1 MRENNKTFPVGG
13 VDRGKH
19 IDKISLKNAVETP
32 FWMAVWAAEPER
44 KISVEMSYSDLKIIT
59 DLIDDARL
67 KRSRWIPVEERLP
80 DKDMAIY
87 ATIEDHWGRRE
98 VIEADYING
107 DFVRDKKYSLSLI
120 IKAWQPRY
128 IPTPFIPQN

>member
-1 MRENNKTFPVGG
+1 MTLRTPKPTREE
-13 VDRGKH
+13 R
-19 IDKISLKNAVETP
+19 
-32 FWMAVWAAEPER
+32 AAMTHDE
-44 KISVEMSYSDLKIIT
+44 L
-59 DLIDDARL
+59 L
-67 KRSRWIPVEERLP
+67 RSIWLLDEVIELFRWIPADERLP

-128 IPTPFIPQN
+128 IPTPFIPKN